1 MTQQR
6 RTLLPS
12 KLVTQHFFQNLRE
25 TVERDEE
32 IINVS
37 LIFFATVFLIFIRC
51 NLRLH
56 FSLHEYALQ
65 LRYIFSN
72 CRQEELSLDRLYQM
86 TLLHM

>member
-37 LIFFATVFLIFIRC
+37 LILFATVFFYIFT
-51 NLRLH
+51 
-56 FSLHEYALQ
+56 LQ
-65 LRYIFSN
+65 LNKFFFALICIATTVYF
-72 CRQEELSLDRLYQM
+72 
-86 TLLHM
+86 